1 MSPGKRNIDRIISRT
16 LSGDATNREE
26 KELKDW
32 ILEEDENYLEFK
44 IIQES
49 AQKAY
54 REPKLL
60 NTDATFSKVWDT
72 RDNVPKASHFKIGF
86 SILKTIAVSAAGLA
100 LILVSVFSYRQ
111 IVINQEVA
119 QRDGQPV
126 MIEKFSPIGQIS
138 KVFLPDGSMVW
149 LNADSKLQYAS
160 NYGEKT
166 RTVSLTGEAY
176 FEIKNDHQKPFLVK
190 SGNIAITATGTSFN
204 VNTYFNN
211 SDVEIVLDEGELTI
225 ENLFSSLIPGMPLKT
240 TLVPGNKA
248 IYSLRESVFAVIR
261 INDSFDYTCWKDGI
275 LSFRHADFETVINSL
290 ERWYG
295 VEFTWDGEP
304 DKAWN
309 YTGDF
314 NNEYL
319 ESVLKALGLDG
330 QFSYEINNKAVQ
342 LIFREGQGI

>member
-1 MSPGKRNIDRIISRT
+1 MTSKKKNIDKIIPRT
-16 LSGDATNREE
+16 LSGDASNQEE

-49 AQKAY
+49 ARKAY
-54 REPKLL
+54 KEQKLL
-60 NTDATFSKVWDT
+60 ITDETFQKVWDT
-72 RDNVPKASHFKIGF
+72 PKTVEKAPKYRIGF
-86 SILKTIAVSAAGLA
+86 SILKTMAVSAAGLA
-100 LILVSVFSYRQ
+100 LILISVFTYRQ
-111 IVINQEVA
+111 IVIKQEIS

-138 KVFLPDGSMVW
+138 KVFLPDGSLVW

-160 NYGEKT
+160 SYGEQS
-166 RTVSLTGEAY
+166 RSVFLTGEAY
-176 FEIKNDHQKPFLVK
+176 FEVKLDQAKPFVVK
-190 SGNIAITATGTSFN
+190 SGNVAISATGTSFN
-204 VNTYFNN
+204 VNTYFDN
-211 SDVEIVLDEGELTI
+211 SDIEIVLDEGELVI

-240 TLVPGNKA
+240 TLVPGNRA
-248 IYSLRESVFAVIR
+248 IYSLRESIFAVDN
-261 INDSFDYTCWKDGI
+261 INNSFEYTCWKDGI

-304 DKAWN
+304 ETGWN
-309 YTGDF
+309 YTGEF

-330 QFSYEINNKAVQ
+330 HFSYEIDNNAVE
-342 LIFREGQGI
+342 LIFSEQ

>member
-1 MSPGKRNIDRIISRT
+1 MSPPKRNIDRIISRT
-16 LSGDATNREE
+16 LSGDASNREE

-54 REPKLL
+54 KERKLL
-60 NTDATFSKVWDT
+60 NTDHTFDNIWNAQEAEKKV
-72 RDNVPKASHFKIGF
+72 PHLKIGI
-86 SILKTIAVSAAGLA
+86 SIFKTMAVSAASLA

-111 IVINQEVA
+111 IVIKHELGE
-119 QRDGQPV
+119 RGEPPV
-126 MIEKFSPIGQIS
+126 MIEKFSPMGQIS
-138 KVFLPDGSMVW
+138 KVFLPDGSLVW
-149 LNADSKLQYAS
+149 LNADSKLQYPS
-160 NYGEKT
+160 NYGENT

-176 FEIKNDHQKPFLVK
+176 FEVKNDQVKPFMVK
-190 SGNIAITATGTSFN
+190 SGNVAITATGTSFN
-204 VNTYFNN
+204 VNTYFNS
-211 SDVEIVLDEGELTI
+211 SDIEIVLDEGELTV

-240 TLVPGNKA
+240 KLMPGNIA
-248 IYSLRESVFAVIR
+248 YYSMRESVFAVDN

-275 LSFRHADFETVINSL
+275 LSFRNADFETIVNSL

-304 DKAWN
+304 DNGWN
-309 YTGDF
+309 FTGEF

-330 QFSYEINNKAVQ
+330 QFSYEINNNTVQ
-342 LIFREGQGI
+342 LNFPNRQDI

>member
-1 MSPGKRNIDRIISRT
+1 MVPKNKDIDKIISRT
-16 LSGDATNREE
+16 LSGNASNKEE

-32 ILEEDENYLEFK
+32 ILEDDKNYLEYK

-54 REPKLL
+54 KERKLL
-60 NTDATFSKVWDT
+60 ITDETFQNIWDT
-72 RDNVPKASHFKIGF
+72 TNASNKILKYKIGF
-86 SILKTIAVSAAGLA
+86 SIFKTIAVSAAGLA
-100 LILVSVFSYRQ
+100 LILISVFSYRQ
-111 IVINQEVA
+111 IVIKQEITHK
-119 QRDGQPV
+119 DGQPV
-126 MIEKFSPIGQIS
+126 LIEKFSPMGQIS
-138 KVFLPDGSMVW
+138 KVFLPDGSLVW

-160 NYGEKT
+160 NYGEMT

-176 FEIKNDHQKPFLVK
+176 FDVKQDQTKPFMVK
-190 SGNIAITATGTSFN
+190 SGNVAITATGTTFN

-211 SDVEIVLDEGELTI
+211 SDIEIVLDEGELTI

-248 IYSLRESVFAVIR
+248 IYSLRESVFVVDN

-295 VEFTWDGEP
+295 VEFTYDGHP
-304 DKAWN
+304 DSGWN

-330 QFSYEINNKAVQ
+330 QFSYEINNNAVQ
-342 LIFREGQGI
+342 LIFKQRQGI

>member
-1 MSPGKRNIDRIISRT
+1 MAPKNRNIDKIISRA
-16 LSGDATNREE
+16 LSGDASNREE

-54 REPKLL
+54 KERKLL
-60 NTDATFSKVWDT
+60 ISDETFQNIWDT
-72 RDNVPKASHFKIGF
+72 QDTSQKIPKYKIGF
-86 SILKTIAVSAAGLA
+86 SIFKTIAVSAAGLA
-100 LILVSVFSYRQ
+100 LILLSVFSYRQ
-111 IVINQEVA
+111 IVINQEVTH
-119 QRDGQPV
+119 RNGQPV
-126 MIEKFSPIGQIS
+126 MIEKFSPMGQIS
-138 KVFLPDGSMVW
+138 KVFLPDGSLVW

-160 NYGEKT
+160 NYGDQT

-176 FEIKNDHQKPFLVK
+176 FEVKNDDAKPFLVK
-190 SGNIAITATGTSFN
+190 SGNVAITATGTSFN

-211 SDVEIVLDEGELTI
+211 SDIEIVLDEGELTI

-240 TLVPGNKA
+240 TLIPGKKA
-248 IYSLRESVFAVIR
+248 IYSLRESIFAVDN

-295 VEFTWDGEP
+295 VEFTWNGEP
-304 DKAWN
+304 DNGWN
-309 YTGDF
+309 YTGEF

-330 QFSYEINNKAVQ
+330 QFSYEINNNAVQ
-342 LIFREGQGI
+342 LIFSENQGI

>member
-1 MSPGKRNIDRIISRT
+1 MTPKKRNIDKIIPRT
-16 LSGDATNREE
+16 LSSDASNQEE

-54 REPKLL
+54 KERKLL
-60 NTDATFSKVWDT
+60 ITDETFRKVWDT
-72 RDNVPKASHFKIGF
+72 QDTVEINPKYKIGF
-86 SILKTIAVSAAGLA
+86 SILKTIAVSAAGLV
-100 LILVSVFSYRQ
+100 LILLSVFSYRQ
-111 IVINQEVA
+111 IVINQEIS

-126 MIEKFSPIGQIS
+126 MIEKFSPMGQIS
-138 KVFLPDGSMVW
+138 KVFLPDGSLVW
-149 LNADSKLQYAS
+149 LNADSKLQYS
-160 NYGEKT
+160 SGYGEQT

-176 FEIKNDHQKPFLVK
+176 FEVKYDEAKPFLVK
-190 SGNIAITATGTSFN
+190 SGNVAITATATAFN
-204 VNTYFNN
+204 VNTYLDN
-211 SDVEIVLDEGELTI
+211 SDIEIVLDEGELVI

-248 IYSLRESVFAVIR
+248 IYSLKESIFAVDN

-295 VEFTWDGEP
+295 VKVTWDGEP
-304 DKAWN
+304 DSGWN
-309 YTGDF
+309 YTGEF

-330 QFSYEINNKAVQ
+330 QFSYEIDNNAVQ
-342 LIFREGQGI
+342 LIFSAE

>member
-1 MSPGKRNIDRIISRT
+1 MTPKTRNIDKIISRT
-16 LSGDATNREE
+16 LSGDASNREE

-54 REPKLL
+54 RERKLL
-60 NTDATFSKVWDT
+60 ITDETFQKVWEKEDAPQKI
-72 RDNVPKASHFKIGF
+72 PKHGIGF
-86 SILKTIAVSAAGLA
+86 SIFKTIAVSAAGLA
-100 LILVSVFSYRQ
+100 LILLSVFSYRQ
-111 IVINQEVA
+111 IVINQEVTHSDA
-119 QRDGQPV
+119 QPV
-126 MIEKFSPIGQIS
+126 MIEKFSPMGQIS
-138 KVFLPDGSMVW
+138 KVFLPDGSLVW

-160 NYGEKT
+160 NYGMLT

-176 FEIKNDHQKPFLVK
+176 FEVKNDVTKPFLVK
-190 SGNIAITATGTSFN
+190 SGNVAITATGTSFN
-204 VNTYFNN
+204 VNTYFDN
-211 SDVEIVLDEGELTI
+211 SNIEIVLDEGELII

-248 IYSLRESVFAVIR
+248 IYSLRESVFQVVDIH
-261 INDSFDYTCWKDGI
+261 DSFDYTCWKDGI
-275 LSFRHADFETVINSL
+275 LSFQHADFETVINSL

-295 VEFTWDGEP
+295 VEFTWNGEP
-304 DKAWN
+304 DSGWN

-330 QFSYEINNKAVQ
+330 QFSYEINNNAVQ
-342 LIFREGQGI
+342 LIFSEGQGM

>member
-1 MSPGKRNIDRIISRT
+1 MAPKKRNIDKIIPRT
-16 LSGDATNREE
+16 LSGDASNQEE

-32 ILEEDENYLEFK
+32 LLEEDENYLEFK

-54 REPKLL
+54 KERKLL
-60 NTDATFSKVWDT
+60 ITDESFQKVWNTQDVT
-72 RDNVPKASHFKIGF
+72 ERNQRFKVGF
-86 SILKTIAVSAAGLA
+86 SIFKTIAVSAAGLA
-100 LILVSVFSYRQ
+100 LILISVFTYRQ
-111 IVINQEVA
+111 LVIKQEIS
-119 QRDGQPV
+119 QKDGQPV

-138 KVFLPDGSMVW
+138 KVFLPDGSLVW
-149 LNADSKLQYAS
+149 LNADSKLQYSS
-160 NYGEKT
+160 NYGGKT
-166 RTVSLTGEAY
+166 RTVALTGEAY
-176 FEIKNDHQKPFLVK
+176 FEVKHDSIKPFLVK

-211 SDVEIVLDEGELTI
+211 SDIEIVLDEGELVI
-225 ENLFSSLIPGMPLKT
+225 ENLFSSLIPGMPLRT

-248 IYSLRESVFAVIR
+248 IYSLRESLFAVDN
-261 INDSFDYTCWKDGI
+261 INDSFEYTCWKDGI

-304 DKAWN
+304 DTGWN
-309 YTGDF
+309 YTGEF

-319 ESVLKALGLDG
+319 ESVLKALGLEG
-330 QFSYEINNKAVQ
+330 QFSYEIDNNAVQ
-342 LIFREGQGI
+342 LIFSAH

>member
-1 MSPGKRNIDRIISRT
+1 MAPKNKDIDKIISRT
-16 LSGDATNREE
+16 LSGNASNREE

-32 ILEEDENYLEFK
+32 ILEDDENYLEFK

-49 AQKAY
+49 AQKSY
-54 REPKLL
+54 KERKLL
-60 NTDATFSKVWDT
+60 ITDETFRNIWDT
-72 RDNVPKASHFKIGF
+72 TNIPNKIPKYKIGF
-86 SILKTIAVSAAGLA
+86 SIFKTSAVSAAGLA
-100 LILVSVFSYRQ
+100 LILLSVFSYRQ
-111 IVINQEVA
+111 IVIKQEIA
-119 QRDGQPV
+119 HKDGQPV
-126 MIEKFSPIGQIS
+126 MIEKFSPMGQIS
-138 KVFLPDGSMVW
+138 KVFLPDGSLVW

-160 NYGEKT
+160 SYGKKT

-176 FEIKNDHQKPFLVK
+176 FDVKLDQTKPFVVK
-190 SGNIAITATGTSFN
+190 SGNVAITASGTAFN

-211 SDVEIVLDEGELTI
+211 SDIEIVLDEGELTI

-240 TLVPGNKA
+240 TLVPGDKA
-248 IYSLRESVFAVIR
+248 IYSLRESVFAVDN

-275 LSFRHADFETVINSL
+275 LSFKHADFETVIKSL

-295 VEFTWDGEP
+295 VEFTYDGQP
-304 DKAWN
+304 DSGWN

-330 QFSYEINNKAVQ
+330 QFSYEINNNAVQ
-342 LIFREGQGI
+342 LIFRERQGI

>member
-1 MSPGKRNIDRIISRT
+1 MTPKRRNIDKIIPRT
-16 LSGDATNREE
+16 LSGDASNREE

-54 REPKLL
+54 KERKLL
-60 NTDATFSKVWDT
+60 ITDDAFHKVWDT
-72 RDNVPKASHFKIGF
+72 QDTVERNSRFKIGI

-100 LILVSVFSYRQ
+100 LILISVFSYRQ
-111 IVINQEVA
+111 LVIKQEVSH
-119 QRDGQPV
+119 RNGQPV
-126 MIEKFSPIGQIS
+126 MIEKFSPVGQIS
-138 KVFLPDGSMVW
+138 KVFLPDGSLVW

-160 NYGEKT
+160 SFGEKK
-166 RTVSLTGEAY
+166 RSVSLTGEAY
-176 FEIKNDHQKPFLVK
+176 FEVKNDLAKPFMVK

-204 VNTYFNN
+204 VNTYLDDN
-211 SDVEIVLDEGELTI
+211 DIEIVLDEGELVI

-248 IYSLRESVFAVIR
+248 IYSLRESIFAVDN
-261 INDSFDYTCWKDGI
+261 INDSFEYTCWKDGI

-295 VEFTWDGEP
+295 VEVTWDGEP
-304 DKAWN
+304 DSGWN
-309 YTGDF
+309 YTGEF

-330 QFSYEINNKAVQ
+330 QFSYEIENNAVQ
-342 LIFREGQGI
+342 LIFSAH